1 VTDSTLFALHS
12 NASHRDVHATTLAA
26 VNDGSQR
33 LSQQAFAPTEP
44 NALRQSTDTNSKNTS
59 DQSQNTIE
67 KIVGV
72 LETLPGSFEL
82 SKAQFSLALAQA
94 GVDKDP
100 QVAAILDGVT
110 KVIKNGDHVELQRD
124 AVRHIPLN
132 QDVVKNLVSIKSVD
146 LGTLKFDLALNGEPK
161 RISNISGLDLTF
173 SAFGNDRS
181 VQVQE
186 AELSHDQA
194 GNSVITGMVENPI
207 TPTVRNV
214 LDIGDKIP
222 VTIKLTKNGDF
233 IAPLASTVL
242 RSAAD
247 TTGQSLPGL
256 VLHDELSDAADVA
269 KFAEKYPKW
278 MSDTVTPVL
287 TGLEKVVE
295 ENQNKKPKPT
305 KNGASLPSIP
315 NDATV
320 PAGSG
325 KNFTELNRASADH
338 VEHGGEYD
346 KTIKVDGVDRHY
358 ILHVP
363 PNYDGKK
370 PMPMIVALH
379 GMGGNS
385 ADFEH
390 RSNLNATADKE
401 GFIVAYPDSTQWF
414 GQKDWKTWDTDN
426 GIIPPGQHSDDIKFL
441 RAVIDD
447 TQSQANVDDKRIFMA
462 GISNGGMMTFHAAA
476 ALSDKIAAIAVVSG
490 AMSGKEQSPTQ
501 PISVLNIH
509 GTNDTVIPIGGIE
522 GVPDSLTQLG
532 IPTFKSNSYVAQ
544 YWNTKDGI
552 TGEPTRETDGKETKD
567 HYINPKNGAE
577 VEQIVVAGGE
587 HTPDNVQKT
596 MDTVVQ
602 FFEKHPKIASTS
614 DNIPPANDPPRDLH
628 KPVDPVDRLIADVKK
643 RGVSGIESDVDRS
656 LAAVPSIDDGSISP
670 AELYKKIDA
679 TIHLNFNDPITG
691 FIRGTDSMSKHGE
704 HIELKRSNAATVPI
718 NFEVPGTS
726 GLVNLKD
733 IEIGNASFDL
743 RNRNGL
749 FSLDNLQGLRIK
761 TSVWGHDLTS
771 DVKEVKESK
780 LPDGNHL
787 YSIKISHPLPS
798 FARFVLMQPD
808 NISVNVE
815 LDAQGNPK
823 VTNQKQIMD
832 DALGRNPV
840 VRGTIDEIT
849 DLGKAFSH
857 PSLGSVGNALKDVA
871 ITGGATA
878 LAGPLGFL
886 GAQAIVHEFD
896 S

>member
-1 VTDSTLFALHS
+1 MTDSTLFALQS
-12 NASHRDVHATTLAA
+12 NSNRDVHASTLAA
-26 VNDGSQR
+26 VDDVSQR
-33 LSQQAFAPTEP
+33 LSQQAFAPTEL
-44 NALRQSTDTNSKNTS
+44 NAARQSTEATPKNPG

-67 KIVGV
+67 KIVAV

-82 SKAQFSLALAQA
+82 SKAQFSSALAQA
-94 GVDKDP
+94 GVEKDP
-100 QVAAILDGVT
+100 QITAILDGVT

-124 AVRHIPLN
+124 AITHIPLN

-146 LGTLKFDLALNGEPK
+146 LNTLKFDLDLNGEPK
-161 RISNISGLDLTF
+161 RITNISGLDLTF
-173 SAFGNDRS
+173 SAFGHDRS
-181 VQVQE
+181 VQIQE
-186 AELSHDQA
+186 AKLSHDQA
-194 GNSVITGMVENPI
+194 GNTVITGMVENPI
-207 TPTVRNV
+207 TPAARNV

-222 VTIKLTKNGDF
+222 VTIKLTQNGDF

-278 MSDTVTPVL
+278 MNDTVTPVL

-295 ENQNKKPKPT
+295 ENQNKKNNST
-305 KNGASLPSIP
+305 KNGASQPAIP
-315 NDATV
+315 NDTAVTL
-320 PAGSG
+320 GSG
-325 KNFTELNRASADH
+325 KKSIELNRASSDH
-338 VEHGGEYD
+338 IEHGGEYD

-358 ILHVP
+358 LLHVP

-370 PMPMIVALH
+370 PLPMIVALH

-390 RSNLNATADKE
+390 RTRLNATADKD

-426 GIIPPGQHSDDIKFL
+426 GIIPPGEHSDDIKFL
-441 RAVIDD
+441 RALIDD
-447 TQSQANVDDKRIFMA
+447 TQSQAKVDDKRIFMA

-490 AMSGKEQSPTQ
+490 AMSGKEESPTQ

-509 GTNDTVIPIGGIE
+509 GTNDSVIPIGGIE

-532 IPTFKSNSYVAQ
+532 IPTFKPNSYIAQ

-552 TGEPTRETDGKETKD
+552 TGPPTRERDGNETKD
-567 HYINPKNGAE
+567 HYINPKDGAE

-587 HTPDNVQKT
+587 HTPANVQKT
-596 MDTVVQ
+596 MDEVVQ
-602 FFEKHPKIASTS
+602 FFENHPKIAATR
-614 DNIPPANDPPRDLH
+614 DNTPPANDPPRDVH
-628 KPVDPVDRLIADVKK
+628 KPVDPVDRLRADVKK

-656 LAAVPSIDDGSISP
+656 LAAVPSIADGSVSP
-670 AELYKKIDA
+670 AELYTKIDE
-679 TIHLNFNDPITG
+679 TIHQNFNDPISA
-691 FIRGTDSMSKHGE
+691 FIKGTDSISKNGE
-704 HIELKRSNAATVPI
+704 HIELKRSDAAAVPI
-718 NFEVPGTS
+718 NFEVPGTN
-726 GLVNLKD
+726 GLLSLKD
-733 IEIGNASFDL
+733 IQIGNTSFDL
-743 RNRNGL
+743 RNRDGL
-749 FSLDNLQGLRIK
+749 FSLDNLKGLRIK

-771 DVKEVKESK
+771 DVKEVKENK
-780 LPDGNHL
+780 LPDGNHV
-787 YSIKISHPLPS
+787 YSVKVSHPLPS

-808 NISVNVE
+808 NISVDVE
-815 LDAQGNPK
+815 LDANGNPK

-832 DALGRNPV
+832 DALGRNPI
-840 VRGTIDEIT
+840 VRGTIDELT
-849 DLGKAFSH
+849 DVAKAFSH
-857 PSLGSVGNALKDVA
+857 PSLGSVGSALKDVA

-886 GAQAIVHEFD
+886 GGQAIVHQFD